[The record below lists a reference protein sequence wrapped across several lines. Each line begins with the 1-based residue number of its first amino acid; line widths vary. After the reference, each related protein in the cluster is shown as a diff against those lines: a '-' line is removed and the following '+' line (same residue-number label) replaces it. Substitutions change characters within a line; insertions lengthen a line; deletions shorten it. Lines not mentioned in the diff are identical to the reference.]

1 MKIEQF
7 VPNWMNENCDID
19 GNMLVVNKKIELK
32 LKLVVI
38 VLTHIVKN

>member
-7 VPNWMNENCDID
+7 FPNWMNANYDID
-19 GNMLVVNKKIELK
+19 GNMLVVNSKFELK

-38 VLTHIVKN
+38 VSTCIVKK

>member
-1 MKIEQF
+1 MKIEQI

-19 GNMLVVNKKIELK
+19 GNMLVVNSNFELK

-38 VLTHIVKN
+38 VSTGIVKN